1 MEEATDMSLKGI
13 GVAEKI
19 YLATFYGLIALVFGI
34 AVYFVIRKIAELNIR
49 RGIIKREELD
59 IKYNKSDERVFNIPF
74 IVIIVVYLLYMMM
87 GVIIKYLSGI

>member
-19 YLATFYGLIALVFGI
+19 YLATFYGLIALAFGI